1 MLDLVS
7 HKVTAENTPNLTSGA
22 ARRAAGTSA
31 TVWAP
36 GRAGKLIHAQ
46 GRRIMPGPTAL
57 AMVLVEPHRFQA
69 THLPVAE
76 IDDGGWLAVE
86 STLLSGVD
94 VQAWAG
100 TSRSTHYP
108 LILGHEVVGRIADAG
123 NSQIHFPVGT
133 RVVVESS
140 IRCGACRRCTNG
152 LTSCT
157 FRQPVNAYG
166 RIPSTEPP
174 ALWGG
179 LAEYLYLDHGAVLH
193 AVTDDVPAAV
203 AAFAH
208 PLAAGFTW
216 AVEIPDL
223 HPGDNVMV
231 LGPGPRGL
239 SALVAAKAAG
249 AEWVGVS
256 GLSDDTER
264 LAVAERLGADM
275 IVNADIDDI
284 PAAVGNSLGARPDV
298 VVDVTSDDPEAIHLA
313 LDLVRAGGQVVIAS
327 TKGMKPVNQL
337 FADVIVLKELTIR
350 GAFGASSAGYH
361 WATRQLGIDERLD
374 LLVSHE
380 FSLSEAPRAL
390 QAAAGLLGRE
400 ELVSVA
406 VSM

>member
-1 MLDLVS
+1 
-7 HKVTAENTPNLTSGA
+7 
-22 ARRAAGTSA
+22 
-31 TVWAP
+31 
-36 GRAGKLIHAQ
+36 
-46 GRRIMPGPTAL
+46 MPGSTAQ

-69 THLPVAE
+69 TNLPVAD
-76 IDDGGWLAVE
+76 ITDGGWLAVE

-100 TSRSTHYP
+100 TSRTTQYP
-108 LILGHEVVGRIADAG
+108 LILGHEVVGRVAEVH
-123 NSQIHFPVGT
+123 NSRIPFPVGT

-140 IRCGACRRCTNG
+140 IRCDSCRRCRSG

-157 FRQPVNAYG
+157 FRKPVNAYG
-166 RIPSTEPP
+166 RIPSTEAP

-179 LAEYLYLDHGAVLH
+179 LAEYLYIDQGARLH
-193 AVTDDVPAAV
+193 AVSDNVPAAV

-216 AVEIPDL
+216 AVEIPNL
-223 HPGDNVMV
+223 HPGDNVMI

-264 LAVAERLGADM
+264 LAVAEHLGADL
-275 IVNADIDDI
+275 IVNAEVDDI
-284 PAAVGNSLGARPDV
+284 PAAVGNSLGMRPDV
-298 VVDVTSDDPEAIHLA
+298 VIDVTSDDPEAIHLA
-313 LDLVRAGGQVVIAS
+313 LDLVRGGGRIVIAS
-327 TKGMKPVNQL
+327 TKALNPVNQL
-337 FADVIVLKELTIR
+337 FPDVIVLKELTIR

-361 WATRQLGIDERLD
+361 WATRQLGIDKRLD
-374 LLVSHE
+374 LMVSHE
-380 FSLSEAPRAL
+380 FGLSEAPRAL
-390 QAAAGLLGRE
+390 QAAAGILGRE

-406 VSM
+406 VSI